1 MMIAVNLRPGQKRKT
16 GNAGKQLK
24 AQAQALLAR
33 VKEPLLLGAGAAWIL
48 VAGLLFWLYGSTAR
62 NLAALTPKLEQAQS
76 EEKRFHGLM
85 QQKRKAEQIR
95 DSLLSQIRVIRR
107 VDGDR
112 YVWPHLLDEVAK
124 ALPPYTWLVSLSLEG
139 KQQAVDTSASDSG
152 AARPKVQFDIE
163 GRTVDY
169 QAFTQFLRQL
179 EASPWISD
187 VQTVNSQTVVEQ
199 QRPVTAFQI
208 RATFSEADS
217 AYIRTVP
224 LNQSVVR

>member
-16 GNAGKQLK
+16 GSAGKQF
-24 AQAQALLAR
+24 QAKLRELGAR
-33 VKEPLLLGAGAAWIL
+33 VKEPLLLGAAAAWI
-48 VAGLLFWLYGSTAR
+48 VVGGGLLWFYRSTAR
-62 NLAALTPKLEQAQS
+62 DLAVLQPRLEQVRS
-76 EEKRFHGLM
+76 EQKRFNGLM

-112 YVWPHLLDEVAK
+112 YIWPHLLDEVAK
-124 ALPPYTWLVSLSLEG
+124 ALPPYTWLVDLSIVGTQPLDTVV
-139 KQQAVDTSASDSG
+139 ADTSAAHSKITFQID
-152 AARPKVQFDIE
+152 

-169 QAFTQFLRQL
+169 QAYTQFLRQL

-187 VQTVNSQTVVEQ
+187 VQPVNSQAVVEQ
-199 QRPVTAFQI
+199 ARPVTSFQI
-208 RATFSEADS
+208 RATFLQADS

-224 LNQSVVR
+224 LNQSVR